1 MKPDSFLYYIGCLS
15 VHSWQ
20 TWNFSS
26 LINPDLMSLRLCST
40 IWEQVTINSTL
51 TPCWP
56 LWQTL
61 SNTRSFNSQN
71 SSEKGAYLSWVHRR
85 ENGDRIRQRI
95 DTKPRTWNTP
105 FGNLESERFTCFMH
119 SAQWSICVS
128 DWSHSTLSMLHTYF
142 INNIYTF
149 DKKWFVFMLS
159 FSVFPF

>member
-1 MKPDSFLYYIGCLS
+1 MKPVSFLYYIGCLS

-20 TWNFSS
+20 TWNFRS

-40 IWEQVTINSTL
+40 IWEQVTIKSTL

-56 LWQTL
+56 LWQKL

-85 ENGDRIRQRI
+85 ENGDRIRHRI

-105 FGNLESERFTCFMH
+105 FVNLESERLPVLCIVLNEAYVYLTDHITHYRCCIH
-119 SAQWSICVS
+119 IS
-128 DWSHSTLSMLHTYF
+128 
-142 INNIYTF
+142 
-149 DKKWFVFMLS
+149 
-159 FSVFPF
+159 